1 MRATPPASSGRQG
14 KGLARFH
21 SPVTVSRGCKLHDFS
36 DAIPYGV
43 RDPDSVTMASVSD
56 ISIRLAQLSDRD
68 QLARFREALW
78 PKSSAGEHARELTQI
93 LEGKPVVTMSL
104 IILVAEASDRAL
116 AGFLEVDLRSHAD
129 GCNPSRPV
137 GYIEGW
143 YVAENYR
150 HKGVGRKLLAVAE
163 DWARSQGCVE
173 IASDT
178 WVDNEVSQR
187 VHEALGYE
195 VVDRCVHYRKT
206 L

>member
-1 MRATPPASSGRQG
+1 MHLAEHWFT
-14 KGLARFH
+14 GLEVVRG
-21 SPVTVSRGCKLHDFS
+21 TVQIRLRWG
-36 DAIPYGV
+36 
-43 RDPDSVTMASVSD
+43 SVSD
-56 ISIRLAQLSDRD
+56 ICIRLAEPSDRE
-68 QLARFREALW
+68 QLLRMREALW
-78 PKSSAGEHARELTQI
+78 AKAPPEEHARELTLI
-93 LEGKPVVTMSL
+93 LEGKAPVTMPL
-104 IILVAEASDRAL
+104 IILVAEASDRRL

-137 GYIEGW
+137 GYVEGW
-143 YVAENYR
+143 YVADNHR
-150 HKGVGRKLLAVAE
+150 HKGIGRKLLAAAE

>member
-1 MRATPPASSGRQG
+1 
-14 KGLARFH
+14 
-21 SPVTVSRGCKLHDFS
+21 
-36 DAIPYGV
+36 
-43 RDPDSVTMASVSD
+43 VSD
-56 ISIRLAQLSDRD
+56 ICIRLAQLSDRV
-68 QLARFREALW
+68 QLVCFREALW
-78 PKSSAGEHARELTQI
+78 PKSSAEEHSRELTLI
-93 LEGKPVVTMSL
+93 LEGKAPATMPL
-104 IILVAEASDRAL
+104 IILVAEASDRIL

-129 GCNPSRPV
+129 GCNPLRPV

-143 YVAENYR
+143 YVAENHR
-150 HKGVGRKLLAVAE
+150 HKGIGRKLLAAAE

-195 VVDRCVHYRKT
+195 VVDRCVHYRKA

>member
-1 MRATPPASSGRQG
+1 
-14 KGLARFH
+14 
-21 SPVTVSRGCKLHDFS
+21 VSN
-36 DAIPYGV
+36 
-43 RDPDSVTMASVSD
+43 
-56 ISIRLAQLSDRD
+56 IRIRPAQLSDRE
-68 QLARFREALW
+68 QLLRFREALW
-78 PKSSAGEHARELTQI
+78 PNASAEEHSRELTLI
-93 LEGKPVVTMSL
+93 LEGKPVTTLPL
-104 IILVAEASDRAL
+104 IILVAELVAEASDRTPEASDRTL

-143 YVAENYR
+143 YVAENHR
-150 HKGVGRKLLAVAE
+150 HEGIGKKLLAAAE
-163 DWARSQGCVE
+163 EWARGQGCIEV
-173 IASDT
+173 ASDT

>member
-1 MRATPPASSGRQG
+1 
-14 KGLARFH
+14 
-21 SPVTVSRGCKLHDFS
+21 
-36 DAIPYGV
+36 
-43 RDPDSVTMASVSD
+43 VSD
-56 ISIRLAQLSDRD
+56 ICVRLAQLSDRD
-68 QLARFREALW
+68 QLVRMHEALW
-78 PKSSAGEHARELTQI
+78 PKTSAQEHARELTLI
-93 LEGKPVVTMSL
+93 LEGKAPVTMPL
-104 IILVAEASDRAL
+104 IILVAEASDRI

-129 GCNPSRPV
+129 GCNPIRPV

-143 YVAENYR
+143 YVAENHR
-150 HKGVGRKLLAVAE
+150 HRGIGRRLLAAAE

-178 WVDNEVSQR
+178 WVDNDLSQR

>member
-1 MRATPPASSGRQG
+1 
-14 KGLARFH
+14 L
-21 SPVTVSRGCKLHDFS
+21 
-36 DAIPYGV
+36 
-43 RDPDSVTMASVSD
+43 D
-56 ISIRLAQLSDRD
+56 ISIRLAEMSDRD
-68 QLARFREALW
+68 QLVRMREALW
-78 PKSSAGEHARELTQI
+78 PKTSAEEHAREVVKI
-93 LEGKPVVTMSL
+93 LKGEAVVTLPL
-104 IILVAEASDRAL
+104 IILVAEASDRIL

-129 GCNPSRPV
+129 GCDPSRPV
-137 GYIEGW
+137 GYVEGW

-150 HKGVGRKLLAVAE
+150 HMGIGRKLLAAAE

-178 WVDNEVSQR
+178 WIDNEISQR